1 MIDLD
6 AVAANYRM
14 LAAKNSPAETG
25 AAVKADA
32 YGLGMDTIAPLLWVE
47 GCRVFFVASFGEGVA
62 LRSVLPEAEIY
73 ALNGLVSQNAR
84 EFVEARIK
92 PVLNDPGQLALWSD
106 YCRENGPQGCI
117 LHLDTGINRLGL
129 AETETLALAEDQ
141 TPLKPV
147 ALDYVMSHL
156 ACGDT
161 PDHPMNAAQLKD
173 FNRLRHLLPSAPASI
188 ANTAGILMGPEYD
201 LHLGRPGIGIYGG
214 NPFTDRP
221 NPMAQAIELKAR
233 ILQVREIGAGAT
245 VGYGATWRSPG
256 TRRIATVE
264 AGYADGYFR
273 NFDNCGFGFV
283 GDIRVPVC
291 GRVSMDL
298 VTLDVTE
305 APEAE
310 TRPGNAITLLGGPID
325 LDELTAAAGVGIY
338 QLLSLL
344 GARYE
349 RRYVH
354 GGEDVA

>member
-32 YGLGMDTIAPLLWVE
+32 YGLGVRAIAPLLWEE
-47 GCRVFFVASFGEGVA
+47 GCRVFFVAGFDEGVTLRA
-62 LRSVLPEAEIY
+62 LLPEAAIY
-73 ALNGLVSQNAR
+73 ILNGLVGPPAR
-84 EFVEARIK
+84 DFAAAGVRPI
-92 PVLNDPGQLALWSD
+92 LNDPGQIAVWSE
-106 YCRENGPQGCI
+106 YCREKGPQGCI

-129 AETETLALAEDQ
+129 TEKETVALAEDQ
-141 TPLKPV
+141 TLLKPME
-147 ALDYVMSHL
+147 LDYVMSHL

-173 FNRLRHLLPSAPASI
+173 FNRLRHLLPPAPASI

-201 LHLGRPGIGIYGG
+201 LHLGRPGVGIYGG

-221 NPMAQAIELKAR
+221 NPMTQAIELKAR
-233 ILQVREIGAGAT
+233 ILQVRQVDAGAS
-245 VGYGATWRSPG
+245 VGYGATWQAEGP
-256 TRRIATVE
+256 RRIATVE

-283 GDIRVPVC
+283 GDVRVPVC

-298 VTLDVTE
+298 VTLDVTG

-310 TRPGNAITLLGGPID
+310 TRPGETITLLGGPID
-325 LDELTAAAGVGIY
+325 LDELTEAAGVGIY

-344 GARYE
+344 GARYD
-349 RRYVH
+349 RQYTR
-354 GGEDVA
+354 GGEVVA

>member
-14 LAAKNSPAETG
+14 LAARNSPAETG

-32 YGLGMDTIAPLLWVE
+32 YGLGMAAIAPLLWKE
-47 GCRVFFVASFGEGVA
+47 GCRVFFVAGFDEGVA
-62 LRSVLPEAEIY
+62 LRALLPEATIY
-73 ALNGLVSQNAR
+73 VLNGLVGQAAR
-84 EFVEARIK
+84 DFAAAGVR

-106 YCRENGPQGCI
+106 HCRENGPQGCI

-129 AETETLALAEDQ
+129 TEAETLALAEDQ
-141 TPLKPV
+141 TPLKPI

-173 FNRLRHLLPSAPASI
+173 FNRLRHLLPPAPASI

-221 NPMAQAIELKAR
+221 NPMAQAIELQAR
-233 ILQVREIGAGAT
+233 ILQVRAVGAGAT
-245 VGYGATWRSPG
+245 VGYGATWRAEGP
-256 TRRIATVE
+256 RRVATVE

-273 NFDNCGFGFV
+273 DFDNCGFGMAGGV
-283 GDIRVPVC
+283 RVPVR

-305 APEAE
+305 APEDE
-310 TRPGNAITLLGGPID
+310 TRPGDAITLLGGPID
-325 LDELTAAAGVGIY
+325 LDELTAASGVGIY

-344 GARYE
+344 GARFA
-349 RRYVH
+349 RRYVR
-354 GGEDVA
+354 GGEEAA